1 MIKDLAFV
9 AYSVADVPRSVAFYR
24 DVVGLATT
32 DVSSDV
38 WAEFAAGPA
47 TFGVGRG
54 EALGITPGTQFSVI
68 FEVED
73 LLAMRERLARQGVD
87 VTDVHE
93 TPVCRVFFATDPDGN
108 RFGLHQRKGP

>member
-47 TFGVGRG
+47 TFGVGRA

-68 FEVED
+68 FEGS
-73 LLAMRERLARQGVD
+73 RGSARDARAARTSG
-87 VTDVHE
+87 
-93 TPVCRVFFATDPDGN
+93 C
-108 RFGLHQRKGP
+108 